1 MSSSVRAQFAGASRR
16 CGTRGAWQR
25 GNLAAWRAARDEE
38 RSAWDA
44 AQLVSVHAAMGES
57 ATAAAALDWA
67 QRHGIEIIVDHQ
79 TTAGG
84 YYWPGSGVVAVSVGA
99 LRDMATAVEVLTHE
113 IRHAWQDYHG
123 LIYFPANEDV
133 AAGSLLGR
141 DLAIEGLFEADATA
155 HGQLAGAEYRRRQAQ
170 ERVATLR
177 LLQDRKP
184 ERGRAELLKILEQSA
199 RQAHRACGDAAAAL
213 WRHFTGW
220 YTGGLSCLYNRNRR
234 GEYAAV
240 LGLDAPMRGYG
251 FSYQR
256 PEGDF
261 RLPPPD
267 FSRREVLDQLGRSFA
282 GVNYLASATA
292 RDTVARF
299 LLPPGAAE
307 RGFPRITPAAGR
319 DIGSVTDGLTRRI
332 RAVQLRTQLAQAK
345 KRLSLP

>member
-1 MSSSVRAQFAGASRR
+1 MSPDYETEYNNRARVPEHPGIIAG
-16 CGTRGAWQR
+16 WQADAAAYRSEALCELDVSYGEGERQAYDLFKPETIR
-25 GNLAAWRAARDEE
+25 GNA
-38 RSAWDA
+38 
-44 AQLVSVHAAMGES
+44 LVMFIHGGYWQ
-57 ATAAAALDWA
+57 ALDRSYFSHMA
-67 QRHGIEIIVDHQ
+67 RGLNRL
-79 TTAGG
+79 GL
-84 YYWPGSGVVAVSVGA
+84 PVAVVGYD
-99 LRDMATAVEVLTHE
+99 LCPQVH
-113 IRHAWQDYHG
+113 
-123 LIYFPANEDV
+123 
-133 AAGSLLGR
+133 LGH
-141 DLAIEGLFEADATA
+141 IVWE
-155 HGQLAGAEYRRRQAQ
+155 
-170 ERVATLR
+170 
-177 LLQDRKP
+177 LQ
-184 ERGRAELLKILEQSA
+184 Q
-199 RQAHRACGDAAAAL
+199 AAAAL